1 MTTEQEWAAL
11 DGLVRTVLQQHDGV
25 VRTSALL
32 AAGVTGK
39 QIGALTGR
47 GVLERP
53 RNAWYV
59 DPALGWEAKCAV
71 RVGGIL
77 TCVSAVDSFGL
88 PVPNPP
94 VRRIHVR
101 VPGNSARRRHH
112 RNKRHY
118 VVPGEDRE
126 VVLHWADG
134 PGARPGWRVGLV
146 EALLELAGCVPED
159 WWIAA
164 LDAARHRPRDGE
176 PLLSDDDWTRF
187 RELVPKR
194 LHAALELVDPSSESV
209 LETLLRLGMRRR
221 GIPIVDLQFAPD
233 PVHRVDFL
241 LPGKLI
247 VEADGEAWH
256 DPEADRIRDAFLRR
270 LGYRVIRFSS
280 RRILHELEA
289 VLDEIEAELSA

>member
-1 MTTEQEWAAL
+1 
-11 DGLVRTVLQQHDGV
+11 VLQQHDGV

-101 VPGNSARRRHH
+101 VPANSARQRHH

-126 VVLHWADG
+126 VVLHWTDG
-134 PGARPGWRVGLV
+134 PGARTGWRVGLV
-146 EALLELAGCVPED
+146 DALLELAGCVPED

-176 PLLSDDDWTRF
+176 PLLSDDDWARF
-187 RELVPKR
+187 RDLVPRR
-194 LHAALELVDPSSESV
+194 LHRALELVDPRSESV
-209 LETLLRLGMRRR
+209 LETLVRLGLLRR
-221 GIPIVDLQFAPD
+221 GIPVVDLQFAPD
-233 PVHRVDFL
+233 PAHRVDFL
-241 LPGKLI
+241 LPGKLV

-256 DPEADRIRDAFLRR
+256 DPEADRIRDAFLRG
-270 LGYRVIRFSS
+270 LGYRVLRFSS
-280 RRILHELEA
+280 RRILHDLDG
-289 VLDEIEAELSA
+289 VLDEIEAALTA